1 MLMAV
6 KGNLKLMFL
15 GIKYNIMKCMEN
27 KVAFATSVIMM
38 IFNNA
43 TFIIQWLTIFAIKE
57 SVGGYSLNDVMLF
70 WAVSSGANGLA
81 HIFFNGVNKIP
92 QYIEEGKLDAF
103 LTTPK
108 NPLCYVL
115 SSSTE
120 PSAWGDLIYGY
131 IALIIFNFSIKNI
144 LLYSIL
150 IIFGALIYASI
161 ICMFNTLTFIFYKS
175 SEVTGVI
182 TSALLNSS
190 LYPDVIFGRAVK
202 IIFFTI
208 VPSGFACWIP
218 VHLIMSF
225 NPINLIILIVATII
239 FVSLAFILFNK
250 GLKHYSSSNLMG
262 ARS

>member
-70 WAVSSGANGLA
+70 WAVSSGAYGLA

-131 IALIIFNFSIKNI
+131 IALIIVNFSIKNI

>member
-1 MLMAV
+1 MLTAV

-57 SVGGYSLNDVMLF
+57 TVGGYTLNDVMLF
-70 WAVSSGANGLA
+70 WAISSGAYGLA
-81 HIFFNGVNKIP
+81 HILFAGVHKIP
-92 QYIEEGKLDAF
+92 EYIEDGKLDAF

-108 NPLCYVL
+108 NPLCYVVT
-115 SSSTE
+115 SATE

-131 IALIIFNFSIKNI
+131 LALIIFNFSIKNI
-144 LLYSIL
+144 LLYTVL
-150 IIFGALIYASI
+150 IIFGSLIFAST
-161 ICMFNTLTFIFYKS
+161 ICIFNTFTFRFYKFS
-175 SEVTGVI
+175 DVTSVV

-190 LYPDVIFGRAVK
+190 LYPDIIFGRAVK

-225 NPINLIILIVATII
+225 NPINFIILIVVTIV
-239 FVSLAFILFNK
+239 FVTLSFILFDK

>member
-1 MLMAV
+1 MLTAV

-15 GIKYNIMKCMEN
+15 GIKYNTMKCMEN

-43 TFIIQWLTIFAIKE
+43 TFIIQWLTIFAIRE
-57 SVGGYSLNDVMLF
+57 TVGGYRLNDVMLF
-70 WAVSSGANGLA
+70 WAIASGAYGLA
-81 HIFFNGVNKIP
+81 HILFNGVNKIP
-92 QYIEEGKLDAF
+92 EYIEEGKLDAF

-108 NPLCYVL
+108 NPLCYVVT
-115 SSSTE
+115 SSTE
-120 PSAWGDLIYGY
+120 PSAWGDLLYGY

-161 ICMFNTLTFIFYKS
+161 ICIFNTLTFVFYKS
-175 SEVTGVI
+175 SELTGVI

-190 LYPDVIFGRAVK
+190 LYPDVIFARAVK

-218 VHLIMSF
+218 VYLIMNF
-225 NPINLIILIVATII
+225 NLGYVFILIAATII
-239 FVSLAFILFNK
+239 FVSLAFILFNL
-250 GLKHYSSSNLMG
+250 GLKRYSSSNLMG